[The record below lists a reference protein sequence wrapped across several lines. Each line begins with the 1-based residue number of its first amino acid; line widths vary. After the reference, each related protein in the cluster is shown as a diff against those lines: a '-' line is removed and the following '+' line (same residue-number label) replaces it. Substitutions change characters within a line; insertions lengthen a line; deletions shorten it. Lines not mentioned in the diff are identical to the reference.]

1 MISRRNIRIKVL
13 QTLYQVETAGMEEM
27 QVASVKQ
34 LQKKYDDTTHVFVY
48 LLYFITEVA
57 RYAERDAGRRA
68 SKNIVTEEDLN
79 INIKISGNTLLWKI
93 IDNPTYQ
100 KAIAAHKP
108 SFTDTMDWVKKIYA
122 SLAESDVYKKYALD
136 KSRNYNDEKE
146 ILIYIFS
153 ELMMPDEDFDAH
165 LEDHFNNWN
174 DDAEMMAILML
185 NYRQKPGAY
194 NLAQLA
200 GEEKWNFGKNLLT
213 AAIEKKEHLIS
224 IIKPRLKNWDPDRIA
239 MLDML
244 IMQLGICEF
253 LYFET
258 IPPKVTINEYID
270 IAKEYS
276 TPQSGFFVNVL
287 LDGIHKDLIKDGKMN
302 KTDFK
307 HQKT

>member
-185 NYRQKPGAY
+185 NYLQKPGAY

-258 IPPKVTINEYID
+258 IL
-270 IAKEYS
+270 S
-276 TPQSGFFVNVL
+276 
-287 LDGIHKDLIKDGKMN
+287 
-302 KTDFK
+302 
-307 HQKT
+307 